1 MLWMGMVGARHPRG
15 SGYCSNIARHRL
27 VGDESD
33 LDPKLQRMYDTTQL
47 MSVEVRKAVKAG
59 ALPTDLNTLAHQVAD
74 GKGYGQ

>member
-1 MLWMGMVGARHPRG
+1 
-15 SGYCSNIARHRL
+15 
-27 VGDESD
+27 
-33 LDPKLQRMYDTTQL
+33 MYDTTQL